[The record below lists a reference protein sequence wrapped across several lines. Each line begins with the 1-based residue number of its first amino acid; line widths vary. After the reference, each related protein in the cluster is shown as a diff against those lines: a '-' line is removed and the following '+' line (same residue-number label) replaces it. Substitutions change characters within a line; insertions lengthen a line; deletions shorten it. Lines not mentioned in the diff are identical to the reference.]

1 MTYYSDQRSILYSPT
16 LKQMISSL
24 ILTVSKCIYI
34 FSFLF
39 PGSVS
44 QEEIVLFPFQRQHF
58 HFASGYRFFFFSI
71 LSFSFLLLCPVLFSH
86 QVSAVAAPPFLPKYF
101 PQNPISLNPD
111 SSEYWKRPWC
121 WERFKAKGEGGGRG
135 WDKTASLPQWTWIWA
150 TLGDSGDQNVVPK
163 LQWEFSA
170 FLYHILLHFT
180 SHLLFSTNCK
190 NRHVLLH

>member
-1 MTYYSDQRSILYSPT
+1 MPHWPFVKLAPLSLLKAAGEVTQCKLNPLSFSSYLAFTATWCHFCYMTYYSDQRSILYSPT

-111 SSEYWKRPWC
+111 SSEYWKRP
-121 WERFKAKGEGGGRG
+121 
-135 WDKTASLPQWTWIWA
+135 
-150 TLGDSGDQNVVPK
+150 
-163 LQWEFSA
+163 
-170 FLYHILLHFT
+170 
-180 SHLLFSTNCK
+180 
-190 NRHVLLH
+190 